1 MRVSENM
8 RLANTASAQ
17 SQLAQR
23 LDKASR
29 VATRGSKVAAPS
41 DDPVAYATKV
51 RSDSALSLIERRS
64 QLATQVSGE
73 LDVAEGALSNA
84 TDLMSQARAAAV
96 AGANDTL
103 DAPSRKLLATQ
114 VTALRD
120 EMLGIANT
128 RYANKYVFAGTK
140 TDTPPFD
147 ATGTFVGNDIVTR
160 VPLMDGVEPPANV
173 SGAKIFTNAGG
184 QDILGALKTLADALN
199 ANNPSAVRASI
210 DLLDASHTQLVQG
223 QTDAGLASERF
234 RSAIDV
240 MANTKVAVAN
250 TIAKQVDGDPMQQL
264 TELTLAK
271 TAYEQGVAVTRQLL
285 SLTSLTR
292 Q

>member
-8 RLANTASAQ
+8 RLANTATAQ
-17 SQLAQR
+17 TRMAER

-29 VATRGSKVAAPS
+29 VATRGSNVVAPS

-51 RSDSALSLIERRS
+51 RSESALSLIERRS

-84 TDLMSQARAAAV
+84 TDLMSQARAVAV
-96 AGANDTL
+96 EGSNDTL

-114 VTALRD
+114 ITALRD

-147 ATGTFVGNDIVTR
+147 GLGAFVGNDVVTR

-173 SGAKIFTNAGG
+173 SGAKIFTAAGG
-184 QDILGALKTLADALN
+184 QDVLGALKTLADALN
-199 ANNPSAVRASI
+199 ANDPIAVRASI

-240 MANTKVAVAN
+240 MSSTKVAVAT
-250 TIAKQVDGDPMQQL
+250 TITKQVDGDPMQQL